1 MRVVFDMDGT
11 LCFNG
16 YSIDSVIVRA
26 LEQLKKSGHELFSL
40 QHDRYVIYYL

>member
-1 MRVVFDMDGT
+1 MLVVFDIDGT

-26 LEQLKKSGHELFSL
+26 LEQLKEVVMNLFSL